1 MYTEFQNIIDA
12 AAARPNKRTIV
23 IAAAADDKMIHVA
36 QAVTDIDLCK
46 VILVG
51 DAEEIGRLAQDADF
65 DLNRVRVVDEKD
77 PAQLGLTAV
86 KLVSSG

>member
-1 MYTEFQNIIDA
+1 MYTGFQDIIDA
-12 AAARPNKRTIV
+12 AVARPNKRTIA

-51 DAEEIGRLAQDADF
+51 DA
-65 DLNRVRVVDEKD
+65 V
-77 PAQLGLTAV
+77 
-86 KLVSSG
+86 

>member
-65 DLNRVRVVDEKD
+65 DLNRVRVVDERI
-77 PAQLGLTAV
+77 PPSWA
-86 KLVSSG
+86 